1 MSNILPHG
9 QEHYKMSKIIL
20 ALYINRFF
28 TSQKEGLLAATCYSL
43 LDKGKP
49 IYT

>member
-9 QEHYKMSKIIL
+9 QEHYKMSKII
-20 ALYINRFF
+20 YINRFF
-28 TSQKEGLLAATCYSL
+28 TSQKEGLLVATCYSL
-43 LDKGKP
+43 LDKGEP